1 MLLRLLQGRPILH
14 RVAGRSLLIGDVP
27 WVAQSLEATH
37 PHPSPSPSPSPN
49 PNPNPTHCGLCS
61 TPKRTTRCAIAY
73 LGGARS
79 RARVRP

>member
-37 PHPSPSPSPSPN
+37 PNASPSPN
-49 PNPNPTHCGLCS
+49 PNPNPGPNRNLILATKRVLASGHTSTLAAWRSLEFGGL
-61 TPKRTTRCAIAY
+61 
-73 LGGARS
+73 G
-79 RARVRP
+79 